1 MTTRQYL
8 PTTLAL
14 GMTLMALTTTAAWA
28 TNYSCKLEK
37 FKIRTYASDVDTYHN
52 KRVAVYCKADEKP
65 ISCEAEIFT
74 SHDYPNEEHKYL
86 VALNEVHEFKNSDH
100 ASSYYRSEGCWAR
113 ANTFRANYDGYPW
126 EPSGEPVILTQTIL
140 TEDAPHDFYWGLR
153 VYATCV
159 PKHCVDKYE
168 GDGEYEWYEHAPKE
182 EIPSEDL
189 PLD

>member
-1 MTTRQYL
+1 MTTRQLL

-28 TNYSCKLEK
+28 TNYPSSCKLNK
-37 FKIRTYASDVDTYHN
+37 FNIRTYESSVDTYHN

-74 SHDYPNEEHKYL
+74 SHEYPNEEHNYF
-86 VALNEVHEFKNSDH
+86 VALNEVHEFKNTDH
-100 ASSYYRSEGCWAR
+100 SSSYYGLEGCRAR
-113 ANTFRANYDGYPW
+113 ANTFHSNYDGYPW
-126 EPSGEPVILTQTIL
+126 GGPVMLARMIV
-140 TEDAPHDFYWGLR
+140 EEERYDFYWGLK

-182 EIPSEDL
+182 ESPSEEQ